1 MEKAGFE
8 KEKKHNEPDWSGL
21 HLTLFRYCF
30 SIAGVKEKAE
40 DLAQSTWLK
49 AIPVLKEKGH
59 ANPEAFLLRIAK
71 NKWIDQ
77 CRKQRLML
85 QKSVGLAHE
94 TASDEI
100 AAVEIEP
107 LLQAMSD
114 RMSPM
119 QLGVFLLREVL
130 SYSISD
136 TALILETTE
145 GAVKSAH
152 FRARNA
158 VSHIREDLLRDEKE
172 LEAQAEYKQGGM
184 DSKQHTPEQESLW
197 GNSRYSRADKD
208 WLNRLAWACLEGDGP
223 ALVDLVVGLG
233 TDTTALARRLQTKT
247 KRRPSTSSFG
257 GITMMM
263 AA

>member
-1 MEKAGFE
+1 
-8 KEKKHNEPDWSGL
+8 
-21 HLTLFRYCF
+21 
-30 SIAGVKEKAE
+30 
-40 DLAQSTWLK
+40 
-49 AIPVLKEKGH
+49 
-59 ANPEAFLLRIAK
+59 
-71 NKWIDQ
+71 
-77 CRKQRLML
+77 
-85 QKSVGLAHE
+85 
-94 TASDEI
+94 
-100 AAVEIEP
+100 
-107 LLQAMSD
+107 
-114 RMSPM
+114 M

-172 LEAQAEYKQGGM
+172 LEAQEERKQSRMDYKQ
-184 DSKQHTPEQESLW
+184 DFAEQESLL

-233 TDTTALARRLQTKT
+233 TDTRQ
-247 KRRPSTSSFG
+247 PSTSSFG